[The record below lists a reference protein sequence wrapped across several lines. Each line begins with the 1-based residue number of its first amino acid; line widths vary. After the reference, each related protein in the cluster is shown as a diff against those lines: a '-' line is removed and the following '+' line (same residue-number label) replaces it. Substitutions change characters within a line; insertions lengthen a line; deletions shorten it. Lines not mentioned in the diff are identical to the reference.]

1 MKKLITLITV
11 ISLTAI
17 SYASADVRAG
27 VSVAWT
33 ELSTDGSEKLKDAE
47 TTEKKSVSNDVM
59 IPAIFLEVG
68 SSDRGLY
75 IGVDYTDVA
84 SLGQKS
90 RDDSASVAGTNR
102 GGVNTASADVDSLTS
117 VYAIK
122 TLGDSGLF
130 VKVGYAQADVITK
143 ENLTSGSTYGN
154 ASVSGILVGAGLHK
168 EDDSGYFFRASA
180 EYIDY
185 DSISLTGTEAGGTTT
200 SFNTITADVDSTA
213 LKISVGKTF

>member
-33 ELSTDGSEKLKDAE
+33 SLDTSGSEKLKDAE
-47 TTEKKSVSNDVM
+47 TTENATASNDVM
-59 IPAIFLEVG
+59 IPAIFVEVG
-68 SSDRGLY
+68 SADRGLY

-90 RDDSASVAGTNR
+90 RDDSASVAGLSR

-117 VYAIK
+117 IYAIK
-122 TLGDSGLF
+122 TLGTSGLF
-130 VKVGYAQADVITK
+130 VKLGYAQADVVTK

-154 ASVSGILVGAGLHK
+154 ASVSGIIVGAGLHK
-168 EDDSGYFFRASA
+168 EDDSGYFFRAAA

-185 DSISLTGTEAGGTTT
+185 DSISLTGTQAGGTAT

-213 LKISVGKTF
+213 FKISVGKTF